1 MSSLLIKNAKY
12 LATMDGYDYN
22 ETGRELNN
30 ASIFCEN
37 GIIKSI
43 SSNKIFRPINC
54 NFSYLINFFKF

>member
-43 SSNKIFRPINC
+43 FSVWNTNLRIFAV
-54 NFSYLINFFKF
+54 